1 MVAPYRKRIKD
12 LGFVELTTLVNVRSE
27 TLIKY
32 REMFVFII
40 IILNRDRVISR
51 CKQQFV
57 VICTMHT

>member
-12 LGFVELTTLVNVRSE
+12 VGLVELTTLVNVRSE

-40 IILNRDRVISR
+40 IILNRDIVISR
-51 CKQQFV
+51 CK
-57 VICTMHT
+57 